1 MRAFCFA
8 GRETNVYFRVR
19 PVLPGLSFSG
29 DADAAW
35 LEKQLDKLL
44 EFAQSADIGQNAESS
59 DTETQA
65 RPDER
70 TSKRGTLSGF
80 LRSHNA
86 TSNQVRK
93 FLATAV
99 WLTLDGKKR
108 LTTGDV
114 TKALSINYQ
123 GKLSNASDCLNRNV
137 KAGRCEKEGNQF
149 YVTEDGFQ
157 DIGVPAP

>member
-1 MRAFCFA
+1 MAQA
-8 GRETNVYFRVR
+8 KIELKIG
-19 PVLPGLSFSG
+19 GLAFSG

-44 EFAQSADIGQNAESS
+44 DFAKSADVDQNVESADAE
-59 DTETQA
+59 TEA
-65 RPDER
+65 KPGER
-70 TSKRGTLSGF
+70 TGKRGTLSGF

-108 LTTGDV
+108 LSTGDV
-114 TKALSINYQ
+114 TKALSANHQ
-123 GKLSNASDCLNRNV
+123 GKLRNASDCLNRNV
-137 KAGRCEKEGNQF
+137 KQGRCEKEGKQF